1 MNSTQGMGTFSWP
14 PTGTSTWPL
23 TSSMRVDLI
32 ETPEAFEQLEE
43 SWNRAHEADRDA
55 GYFLSWEWLAVV
67 FRANPGRWRVL
78 AARPED
84 EPLSY
89 VAFLPLRV
97 DVRWS

>member
-1 MNSTQGMGTFSWP
+1 
-14 PTGTSTWPL
+14 
-23 TSSMRVDLI
+23 MRVDLI